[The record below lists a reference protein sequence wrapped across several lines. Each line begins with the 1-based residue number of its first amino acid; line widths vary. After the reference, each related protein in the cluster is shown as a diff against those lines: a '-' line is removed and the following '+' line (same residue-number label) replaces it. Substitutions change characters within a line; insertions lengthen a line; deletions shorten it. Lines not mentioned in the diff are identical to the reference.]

1 MKRIIAIP
9 LFALVI
15 AGAAFAGFHSLSSGR
30 AALAPPPT
38 AADLFA
44 DLPTATSPAAIYV
57 DMKSLRASAFLSKI
71 AAMAPEVKRDA
82 NYTEFVNATGF
93 NYETDLDQ
101 IAVVTDPATQGNTA
115 QIIAQGR
122 FDEEKI
128 AAYAQAKGKMTV
140 KSGGHR
146 YQITTDNSANSV
158 TMEFLS
164 PNRLRVTSVST
175 KKSDS
180 AANGSSA
187 APVAIP
193 MREHISRVSDSALF
207 AIFHVNGMKGM
218 NANAGGPMATTQMA
232 QVAQSVQWVTL
243 TGNPE
248 ASDLRISIEA
258 ECDTATNAQQLASGL
273 NTLKMMAP
281 MFLSQANSPQ
291 NTQKIPPEVVAA
303 LTQFIASLQ
312 ISNQDTHAK
321 LSALFTQQMIDALS
335 TMSKSR
341 MSASH

>member
-1 MKRIIAIP
+1 MKRVIAIP
-9 LFALVI
+9 LFALLI
-15 AGAAFAGFHSLSSGR
+15 AGASFAGFHSLASGR
-30 AALAPPPT
+30 VALASPST

-44 DLPTATSPAAIYV
+44 DLPTATSPAAIYI

-71 AAMAPEVKRDA
+71 AAMAPEVKKDA

-101 IAVVTDPATQGNTA
+101 VAIVTDPATQGNSA
-115 QIIAQGR
+115 QVIAQGR
-122 FDEEKI
+122 FDEAKI
-128 AAYAQAKGKMTV
+128 AAYAQAKGKITA
-140 KSGGHR
+140 KSSGHH
-146 YQITTDNSANSV
+146 YEIKTDDAGNIL
-158 TMEFLS
+158 TMEFIS

-187 APVAIP
+187 APAAIP
-193 MREHISRVSDSALF
+193 MREHISRVSDAALF
-207 AIFHVNGMKGM
+207 AIFHVNGMKDM
-218 NANAGGPMATTQMA
+218 NAKPAGSMATTQMA
-232 QVAQSVQWVTL
+232 QLAQSVQWVTL

-248 ASDLRISIEA
+248 ATDLRISVEA
-258 ECDTATNAQQLASGL
+258 ECDTAANAQQLASGL

-291 NTQKIPPEVVAA
+291 STQQIPPEVVAA
-303 LTQFIASLQ
+303 LTQFISSFQ
-312 ISNQDTHAK
+312 ISSDDTHAK
-321 LSALFTQQMIDALS
+321 LSVLFTQQIIDALS

-341 MSASH
+341 MSASR